1 MLSASVSLLT
11 SSDSRSTISNRHYG
25 RMSMTGNIRTYSMMF
40 VAFNWSNSRLK
51 FWCEKAKPSH
61 ENFDQ
66 NLGPPMNY
74 RNCPLKLSRGVPVFP
89 LSFSKFSLP
98 FFLRFVSWNIH
109 HCVSWE
115 KNHITSYMITKGIN
129 RS

>member
-98 FFLRFVSWNIH
+98 FFLRLSHGIFITVFH
-109 HCVSWE
+109 G
-115 KNHITSYMITKGIN
+115 KKITSHHI
-129 RS
+129 